1 MAVSMTICLATYF
14 WVACIVLIIKIALTV
29 NGVVVDVC
37 FFVISLIAMLLIFA
51 SIMKERCGTAPL
63 GSVLGAVLLPWFM
76 MVGAVIILIRSFP
89 GWIQPFSNTF
99 GYLVCLIPGMN
110 SREKLTAVLTSKSS
124 MTKLITEDPT
134 LMLNQFST
142 SNFDRVID
150 KMIQSGVIVARE
162 INPGG
167 LSDLKTIVHLKDS
180 VSEFIWHLLIGCVA
194 ITTAY
199 NNMMNTVCQRES
211 IKEVPRPS
219 TSTP

>member
-1 MAVSMTICLATYF
+1 MTICLATYF
-14 WVACIVLIIKIALTV
+14 WVACIVLILKIAA
-29 NGVVVDVC
+29 GVKGVMVDVC
-37 FFVISLIAMLLIFA
+37 FFLISLVAMLLIFS

-110 SREKLTAVLTSKSS
+110 SREKLTAILTSKTS
-124 MTKLITEDPT
+124 MTKLITEDPS

-142 SNFDRVID
+142 SNFDHIID
-150 KMIQSGVIVARE
+150 KMIESGIIVARDV
-162 INPGG
+162 NPEGMKDFK
-167 LSDLKTIVHLKDS
+167 SIVHIKDS
-180 VSEFIWHLLIGCVA
+180 VSEFLWHLLIGCVA

-199 NNMMNTVCQRES
+199 NNMMNTVCQREK
-211 IKEVPRPS
+211 ITEIPPLAL
-219 TSTP
+219 PNPL